1 MNNSIQMVVF
11 RAEEGNYAVNIDRVE
26 RIIGYSKITAIP
38 ETSDYVLGMINYQDS
53 ILPIVDLSRRFYP
66 GGTHHGKE
74 CKILVIALDGYK
86 VGLLVDSVEE
96 IASIDEER
104 IETPSSVIEGISP
117 EYITGLIKD
126 GEDIIIYLNVDKIF
140 QNEKE
145 AELINIQ
152 EG

>member
-1 MNNSIQMVVF
+1 M
-11 RAEEGNYAVNIDRVE
+11 
-26 RIIGYSKITAIP
+26 
-38 ETSDYVLGMINYQDS
+38 
-53 ILPIVDLSRRFYP
+53 
-66 GGTHHGKE
+66 
-74 CKILVIALDGYK
+74 VIALDGYK